1 MGISLV
7 ELFEMFPDE
16 ESATKW
22 VEDIRW
28 SESRYCPKCG
38 SINTYE
44 KANKKPQPYRCRS
57 CKKFFSVRV
66 GTAFENSPIPLRKWV
81 IAVYLQLTS
90 LKGVAS
96 MKLHRDLNITQK
108 TAWFMEHRIREAY
121 MGVEDQFDGIVEVDE
136 TYMGGLEKNKHE
148 SKKLHEVEGQ
158 PERPLLS
165 ESKRES
171 RPKS

>member
-1 MGISLV
+1 MSRRHKSPGKSDRVGISLV
-7 ELFEMFPDE
+7 DFFEMFPDE

-28 SESRYCPKCG
+28 SEGRYCPKCG
-38 SINTYE
+38 STNTYE
-44 KANKKPQPYRCRS
+44 KANRKPQPYRCRS

-108 TAWFMEHRIREAY
+108 TAWFMEHRIRGAY
-121 MGVEDQFDGIVEVDE
+121 MGVEEQFDGLLKLTRPTWVD
-136 TYMGGLEKNKHE
+136 
-148 SKKLHEVEGQ
+148 
-158 PERPLLS
+158 
-165 ESKRES
+165 
-171 RPKS
+171 